1 LHLLERERPSIIN
14 RLVMAESQLLVDKTH
29 EVLHDNGQ
37 VSLRQRFIRGVSWNL
52 VGTFL
57 AQGSVFAANIVVAN
71 RLGPESFGEFSLL
84 QNTALTLS
92 AIAQMATGVTATR
105 YIAEYRASDPD
116 RAGRIIGFCALF
128 TLATGLI
135 AGLLLF
141 ALAGWL
147 STTILNAPHL
157 SDGLKIMA
165 VYLVFSAMSGCQMGA
180 LAGLEGYRRIARL
193 GALHGM
199 IHIALCAACVWFY
212 GLSGALWG
220 LVASLV
226 VRWWLYHVAI
236 RQEAAILGIKPA
248 YVMHRHERG
257 VLFRFSV
264 PAALAG
270 FTTMPALW
278 LANTFLAQQPDGYT
292 QLGLYS
298 AAINLK
304 AAVMFLPLT
313 VNTVST
319 SLINNQLGIG
329 QKARYRRVFLANTF
343 VTAGSALFG
352 TLVAVTFGGYFLK
365 LFGAE
370 FEKASDILLVLMLAV
385 VPESL
390 MISLYQIVQ
399 SREKMWWSFFAVA
412 LPRDVLVCGLAFV
425 LVPSMAAAGLAW
437 SYLLA
442 SVVALCPVIY
452 FVWKSDV
459 YLSR

>member
-1 LHLLERERPSIIN
+1 
-14 RLVMAESQLLVDKTH
+14 MAGSQVLVDKTH
-29 EVLHDNGQ
+29 EVQRESGTE
-37 VSLRQRFIRGVSWNL
+37 SLRQRFVRGVSWNL

-84 QNTALTLS
+84 QNTALMLS
-92 AIAQMATGVTATR
+92 SLAQMATGVTATR

-116 RAGRIIGFCALF
+116 RVGRIIGFCALF
-128 TLATGLI
+128 TLASGLL
-135 AGLLLF
+135 AGVLLF
-141 ALAGWL
+141 ALAGWI
-147 STTILNAPHL
+147 SATTLNAPHL
-157 SDGLKIMA
+157 SEGLKIMA
-165 VYLVFSAMSGCQMGA
+165 LYLVFSAMSGYQMGA

-199 IHIALCAACVWFY
+199 IHIAFCAAGVWFY

-236 RQEAAILGIKPA
+236 RLEAAIQGIKPA

-257 VLFRFSV
+257 ALLRFSV

-304 AAVMFLPLT
+304 TAVMFLPLT

-319 SLINNQLGIG
+319 SLINNQLGVG
-329 QKARYRRVFLANTF
+329 LKARYRRVFLANTF
-343 VTAGSALFG
+343 ITVGSALVG
-352 TLVAVTFGGYFLK
+352 TLVAVTLGSYFLK

-370 FEKASDILLVLMLAV
+370 FEEAGGILLILMVAV

-425 LVPSMAAAGLAW
+425 LVPSMAAEGLAW

-452 FVWKSDV
+452 FVWKSNA
-459 YLSR
+459 YFSR

>member
-1 LHLLERERPSIIN
+1 MDFIN
-14 RLVMAESQLLVDKTH
+14 PPAMRESQLSSTKTQR
-29 EVLHDNGQ
+29 VLLDGEAQ
-37 VSLRQRFIRGVSWNL
+37 SLRQRFLRGVSWNL
-52 VGTFL
+52 VGTSL
-57 AQGSVFAANIVVAN
+57 AQGSVFAANVIIAN
-71 RLGPESFGEFSLL
+71 RLGPQVFGEFSLL
-84 QNTALTLS
+84 QNTALTLG
-92 AIAQMATGVTATR
+92 AIAQVATGITATR

-128 TLATGLI
+128 TLATGLLG
-135 AGLLLF
+135 GLLLF

-147 STTILNAPHL
+147 SANTLNAPHL

-165 VYLVFSAMSGCQMGA
+165 IYLVFSAMSGYQMGA

-193 GALHGM
+193 GVLHGV
-199 IHIALCAACVWFY
+199 IHIALCTAGVWFY

-236 RQEAAILGIKPA
+236 RREAAILGIKPA

-257 VLFRFSV
+257 VLLRFSV

-270 FTTMPALW
+270 LTTMPALW
-278 LANTFLAQQPDGYT
+278 LANTFLALQPDGYT

-304 AAVMFLPLT
+304 TAVMFLPLT

-319 SLINNQLGIG
+319 SLINNQLGVG
-329 QKARYRRVFLANTF
+329 QKARYRRVFLANAAI
-343 VTAGSALFG
+343 TAGSALLGALAAVTLGGYLLQLFG
-352 TLVAVTFGGYFLK
+352 T
-365 LFGAE
+365 E
-370 FEKASDILLVLMLAV
+370 FDKASGILLVLMVAV

-425 LVPSMAAAGLAW
+425 LVPSMAAEGLAW

-452 FVWKSDV
+452 FVWKSNV
-459 YLSR
+459 YLARW